1 MALKGEKFIDVEGVR
16 TRYVERGT
24 GETVVLIHGG
34 NFGSTGSADA
44 IDDWGDTIDDIAKW
58 ARVIAIDKLGQG
70 YTGNPKSDDD
80 YTMAAV
86 VDHAHHTLKT
96 LGIENAHLVGHSRG
110 GYLTCRLTV
119 DCPEIVKSC
128 VIVSSNTCAPGTG
141 GNEKVFAN
149 KPTPSLTVE
158 SQRWV
163 LERYS
168 YNDRCVSDDWVN
180 ALAAIAQQQSY
191 AEAVDKMNEEG
202 FLWTKFLP
210 GLQTDK
216 EEMFRIIESR
226 GLQRPVLQIWG
237 YNDPTVSHAQ
247 AHELYKIIAE
257 KESRARWQIFNEAG
271 HFCFR
276 EQRQRFDEVLRSF
289 ITNA

>member
-58 ARVIAIDKLGQG
+58 ARVVAIDKLGQG

-86 VDHAHHTLKT
+86 VDHVHHTLKT
-96 LGIENAHLVGHSRG
+96 LSIENAHLVGHSRG

-119 DCPEIVKSC
+119 DYPEIAKSC

-149 KPTPSLTVE
+149 KPTPSLTAE

-168 YNDRCVSDDWVN
+168 YNDQCVSDDWVN

-276 EQRQRFDEVLRSF
+276 EQRQRFNEVLRSF